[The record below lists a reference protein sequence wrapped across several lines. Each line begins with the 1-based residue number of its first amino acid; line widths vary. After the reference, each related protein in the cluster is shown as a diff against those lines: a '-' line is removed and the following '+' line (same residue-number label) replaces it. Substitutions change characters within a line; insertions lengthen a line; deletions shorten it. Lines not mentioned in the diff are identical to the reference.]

1 MSSHPPVPA
10 GDWSQD
16 FLQIPKLEDAQIPS
30 IKWGSPAD
38 HLYPRQ
44 VESTDVEAMDIEG
57 LLHCLLFVAS
67 N

>member
-1 MSSHPPVPA
+1 MSSHPSVPV

-30 IKWGSPAD
+30 VKWRSPAD

-57 LLHCLLFVAS
+57 LLHRLLFVAS